1 LNGIPYIKLSELTQ
15 KIEFTI
21 KQSVGAA
28 TWWIVAEISG
38 HKYYPSQERH
48 YFEFIEKTAGLAEP
62 VARLRGVSWRN
73 SAQAIRHFEMVT
85 GQKFT
90 SGVQVLANV
99 KLEFHP
105 SYGLTLVLI
114 GIDHSFTLGNLEK
127 QRRETL
133 LRLVA
138 ENPESI
144 QQSGEEFITW
154 NKKIVLPLVF
164 HRVAVIGSQN
174 SEGLTDFMHTI
185 SSNQFGYQFSIDIY
199 PSSVQGATAEKEL
212 VSRLV
217 TIFLS
222 GKKYDAVVII
232 RGGGSRTDFLVFD
245 SYELA
250 KAVAKFPVPVI
261 TGIGHHKDVSIVDLM
276 ANASTKTPTRA
287 AEFIISHNRTFEDAV
302 LALQTTVVIKA
313 QQLLAQDL
321 QGIQSFNAI
330 IINRSFRFISRDKDN
345 LNQLNQVIINKTKA
359 IIYTRQTKL
368 VSLLN
373 QLLSKPKIITAGRV
387 GELAHMSQRL
397 KSTLKQFIFRQDH
410 LLKHYSTLINL
421 MDPVQLLKKGFA
433 LIIKNGRIIKDGE
446 MIAPG
451 NDVNI
456 AMHDYTIKTSVISK
470 SKTDATNANL

>member
-1 LNGIPYIKLSELTQ
+1 MDGIPYIKLSELTQ
-15 KIEFTI
+15 KIESTI
-21 KQSVGAA
+21 KQSLGKA

-38 HKYYPSQERH
+38 HKYYSDQERH
-48 YFEFIEKTAGLAEP
+48 YFEFIEKAAGQADP

-73 SAQAIRHFEMVT
+73 SAHTIRHFELVT

-99 KLEFHP
+99 KLEFHQ
-105 SYGLTLVLI
+105 SYGLSLVLI
-114 GIDHSFTLGNLEK
+114 DIDHSFTLGNLEK

-144 QQSGEEFITW
+144 QLSGEEFVTW
-154 NKKIVLPLVF
+154 NKKLSLPLVF
-164 HRVAVIGSQN
+164 QNLAVIGSQN

-185 SSNQFGYQFSIDIY
+185 SSNQFGYQFSIDLY
-199 PSSVQGATAEKEL
+199 PSSVQGAAAEKEL

-222 GKKYDAVVII
+222 GKKYDVVVII
-232 RGGGSRTDFLVFD
+232 RGGGSRSDFLVFD

-276 ANASTKTPTRA
+276 ANTSTKTPTRA
-287 AEFIISHNRTFEDAV
+287 AEFIISHNRAFEDAV
-302 LALQTTVVIKA
+302 LDLQMSAVIKS
-313 QQLLAQDL
+313 QQLLAQGL
-321 QGIQSFNAI
+321 QGIQSFNAV
-330 IINRSFRFISRDKDN
+330 IINRAFRFISLDKDN
-345 LNQLNQVIINKTKA
+345 LNQLNQVIINKTKT
-359 IIYTRQTKL
+359 ILYNRQTKL

-387 GELAHMSQRL
+387 AEIAQASLSI
-397 KSTLKQFIFRQDH
+397 KSAVKLFVNSQDH
-410 LLKHYSTLINL
+410 SLKHYNSLVNL
-421 MDPVQLLKKGFA
+421 MNPVQLLKKGFA
-433 LIIKNGRIIKDGE
+433 LIFKNGRIIKDGE
-446 MIAPG
+446 MISPG
-451 NDVNI
+451 NDVSI
-456 AMHDYTIKTSVISK
+456 AMHDYTIKANVISK
-470 SKTDATNANL
+470 SKTDATNSNL